1 MAPRD
6 DSSPVGAV
14 AAEVSNA
21 IVHLL
26 SRHYGRGPTKAKTY
40 LFDNYVFVV
49 LQNILTT
56 SEETLVE
63 AGQKDLV
70 RKTRLAFQEVLA
82 EEFMGAVAKATG
94 KKVVTYHSQVV
105 FDPDMGFEI
114 FVLENDDAETGERA

>member
-1 MAPRD
+1 MAHGGE
-6 DSSPVGAV
+6 SSPVGAV
-14 AAEVSNA
+14 AADISNS

-63 AGQKDLV
+63 AGEDDLV
-70 RKTRLAFQEVLA
+70 RRTRIAFQEALA
-82 EEFMGAVAKATG
+82 EEFTGAVERATG
-94 KKVVTYHSQVV
+94 KKVVAYHSQVV

-114 FVLENDDAETGERA
+114 FVLENDNGGE